1 MDKLQHFV
9 DAIDALIAAGHRD
22 PQSEPPESVARQK
35 LLPHPAVAAATT
47 ITRSDS
53 ALNSQEKFPPPFPD
67 LTKDEEKARFPPPY
81 ESMGASYWTFAPNL
95 PTSQPAASVAKPL
108 THSAIHP
115 SLYSVQPSPG
125 VGTYDIQRGE
135 QITFQQKPGY
145 SFRKAGIT
153 GDVHA
158 PSKDSREA
166 LSSSA
171 TATPSKS
178 RIYKGSAF
186 SRPSSPAMLPLN
198 NLPESSN
205 HEPLRRSIGV
215 GIERVSMPQRQ
226 DDNDDD
232 DDERLEVDILNALR
246 RQHNMVVNDFMNDIL
261 LQNHR
266 TSQLSPP
273 QYDAVDLSS
282 PVRAK
287 ATHLRRGK
295 ASTAAPE
302 PKWRSS
308 SELRFVNRM
317 RDRDIDAAP
326 SSPIN
331 IARYTMQQEQQQPL
345 LKRSSL
351 RPQSARASVEPAPMN
366 AAGPVKPRPRKQQ
379 LSKSRAKMPLAND
392 REQPNDEHLAWAAR
406 ISDFYRAKQSLDND
420 E

>member
-9 DAIDALIAAGHRD
+9 DAIDALIAASHGD
-22 PQSEPPESVARQK
+22 PQSEPPESVTRQK

-47 ITRSDS
+47 ITRSNS
-53 ALNSQEKFPPPFPD
+53 ALNPQEKFPPPFPD
-67 LTKDEEKARFPPPY
+67 LTRDEEKARFPPPY
-81 ESMGASYWTFAPNL
+81 ENMGASYWTFTPNL

-108 THSAIHP
+108 TYSAIHP
-115 SLYSVQPSPG
+115 PLHSAQPSPG

-153 GDVHA
+153 GDVHT
-158 PSKDSREA
+158 PSKDSRGA
-166 LSSSA
+166 PSSSA

-186 SRPSSPAMLPLN
+186 SRPSSPAVLPSN
-198 NLPESSN
+198 NVPEFSD
-205 HEPLRRSIGV
+205 HEPPRRSVDV
-215 GIERVSMPQRQ
+215 GIERVSMPQPQ
-226 DDNDDD
+226 DGDDD
-232 DDERLEVDILNALR
+232 DDECLEVDILNALR

-261 LQNHR
+261 LQNHH

-295 ASTAAPE
+295 ASTAVPE

-308 SELRFVNRM
+308 SESRFVNHM

-326 SSPIN
+326 SSPVDIT
-331 IARYTMQQEQQQPL
+331 RYTMQQEQQQPP

-351 RPQSARASVEPAPMN
+351 RPQSARASVKPAPMN

-379 LSKSRAKMPLAND
+379 LSKSRAKMPLANGH
-392 REQPNDEHLAWAAR
+392 EQPNDEHLAWAAR